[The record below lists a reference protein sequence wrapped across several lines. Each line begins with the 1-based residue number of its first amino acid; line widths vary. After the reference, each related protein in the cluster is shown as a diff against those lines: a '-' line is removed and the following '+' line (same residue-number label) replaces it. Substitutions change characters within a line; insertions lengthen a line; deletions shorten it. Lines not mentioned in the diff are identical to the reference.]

1 MAIDSSVL
9 KELKFKSIDDVTLTS
24 LLQAL
29 SSEIVTVA
37 LYVKLGNKNYKNSI
51 YAATNKKLSHL
62 HYIKDN

>member
-24 LLQAL
+24 LLLAL

-37 LYVKLGNKNYKNSI
+37 LYVKLGKNYKN
-51 YAATNKKLSHL
+51 
-62 HYIKDN
+62 